1 MVAVIDGAVNANLSA
16 IICRILAVK
25 EVFKSSECAIIEKRI
40 EYFKYFNGHQN
51 GGRIEYLNKK
61 IYLKY

>member
-25 EVFKSSECAIIEKRI
+25 EVFKSSGVRATIALSHSSSLAHAAAFPAVLVPI
-40 EYFKYFNGHQN
+40 
-51 GGRIEYLNKK
+51 LVSS
-61 IYLKY
+61 